1 MDNDTI
7 TKSQLAAYKPTT
19 AYIGTSW
26 AVMLVGVLAYL
37 LGLWNAQ
44 SMLLNEK
51 GYYFAVL
58 ALGLYSAISLQ
69 KTLRD
74 RAEGI
79 PTTNLYYLIS
89 WAALAVSIFLIAV
102 GLMNAGGLS
111 LSEKGFYM
119 MAFTMSL
126 FAAVTIQKNTR
137 DEAQIRTLIAPTL
150 NVDGN
155 GTARISNQHSNTS
168 ESGKSLFG
176 AVKSRMDSSDKDS

>member
-1 MDNDTI
+1 MNNDTI

-19 AYIGTSW
+19 AYVGTSW

-37 LGLWNAQ
+37 LGLWNAH
-44 SMLLNEK
+44 SMVLNEK
-51 GYYFAVL
+51 GYYIAVL

-74 RAEGI
+74 RSEGI
-79 PTTNLYYLIS
+79 PTTNMYYLIS
-89 WAALAVSIFLIAV
+89 WAALGLSIALIAI
-102 GLMNAGGLS
+102 GLMNAGSLS

-137 DEAQIRTLIAPTL
+137 DEAQIRTLTAPALTI
-150 NVDGN
+150 DSQDSPKIGH
-155 GTARISNQHSNTS
+155 Q
-168 ESGKSLFG
+168 ESHDMATGKSLFG
-176 AVKSRMDSSDKDS
+176 TVKSRMESGD

>member
-19 AYIGTSW
+19 AYVGTSW

-37 LGLWNAQ
+37 MGLWNAQ

-51 GYYFAVL
+51 GYYFAIL

-89 WAALAVSIFLIAV
+89 WAALAVSIALIAI
-102 GLMNAGGLS
+102 GLMNATGLS

-137 DEAQIRTLIAPTL
+137 DEAQIRTLISPISL
-150 NVDGN
+150 SDDS
-155 GTARISNQHSNTS
+155 TARISNQKSD
-168 ESGKSLFG
+168 SGKSLFG
-176 AVKSRMDSSDKDS
+176 SVKSRIDSRDQNDSE

>member
-1 MDNDTI
+1 MMDNDTV
-7 TKSQLAAYKPTT
+7 TKSQLAAYKPTI
-19 AYIGTSW
+19 AYVGTSW
-26 AVMLVGVLAYL
+26 AVMMVGVLAYL

-51 GYYFAVL
+51 GYYFAILV
-58 ALGLYSAISLQ
+58 LGLYSAISLQ

-74 RAEGI
+74 RSEGI

-89 WAALAVSIFLIAV
+89 WAALAVSIALIAI

-137 DEAQIRTLIAPTL
+137 DEAQICTLIAPTQKL
-150 NVDGN
+150 DD
-155 GTARISNQHSNTS
+155 GTARISNQRKNSS
-168 ESGKSLFG
+168 ETGKSLFG
-176 AVKSRMDSSDKDS
+176 AVKSKMESSD

>member
-7 TKSQLAAYKPTT
+7 SKSQLAAYKPTT
-19 AYIGTSW
+19 AYVGTSW
-26 AVMLVGVLAYL
+26 AVMLVGILAYL
-37 LGLWNAQ
+37 FGLWNAE

-51 GYYFAVL
+51 GYYLAVL
-58 ALGLYSAISLQ
+58 ALGLYAAISLQ

-79 PTTNLYYLIS
+79 PTTQLYYMIS
-89 WAALAVSIFLIAV
+89 WAALALSVVLIAI
-102 GLMNAGGLS
+102 GLLNAAGLS

-137 DEAQIRTLIAPTL
+137 DEAQILALISPTL
-150 NVDGN
+150 SSRDPSNN
-155 GTARISNQHSNTS
+155 SATKLPHQNTA

-176 AVKSRMDSSDKDS
+176 AVKSRIDNKE

>member
-1 MDNDTI
+1 MNNDTI

-19 AYIGTSW
+19 AYVGTSW

-51 GYYFAVL
+51 GYYIAVL

-74 RAEGI
+74 RSEGI
-79 PTTNLYYLIS
+79 PTTNMYYFIS
-89 WAALAVSIFLIAV
+89 WAALGLSIALIAL
-102 GLMNAGGLS
+102 GLMNADSLS

-137 DEAQIRTLIAPTL
+137 DEAQIRTLTAPSAVIDNDSSAKITHQSSREPE
-150 NVDGN
+150 
-155 GTARISNQHSNTS
+155 AS
-168 ESGKSLFG
+168 KSLFG
-176 AVKSRMDSSDKDS
+176 AVKSRMESGE

>member
-1 MDNDTI
+1 MNNDKI

-19 AYIGTSW
+19 AYVGTSW
-26 AVMLVGVLAYL
+26 AVMLVGILAYL

-44 SMLLNEK
+44 GMLLNEK
-51 GYYFAVL
+51 GYYIAVL

-74 RAEGI
+74 RSEGI
-79 PTTNLYYLIS
+79 PTTNMYYLIS
-89 WAALAVSIFLIAV
+89 WAALGLSIALIAI
-102 GLMNAGGLS
+102 GLMNAGSLS

-137 DEAQIRTLIAPTL
+137 DEAQIRTLTAPMITT
-150 NVDGN
+150 DTQSSTKIGH
-155 GTARISNQHSNTS
+155 Q
-168 ESGKSLFG
+168 ESRDSDTGKSLFG
-176 AVKSRMDSSDKDS
+176 TVKSKMEGDD

>member
-1 MDNDTI
+1 MNNDMI

-19 AYIGTSW
+19 AYVGTSW
-26 AVMLVGVLAYL
+26 AVMIVGILAYL

-51 GYYFAVL
+51 GYYMAVL

-74 RAEGI
+74 RSEGI

-89 WAALAVSIFLIAV
+89 WAALGLSIALIII
-102 GLMNAGGLS
+102 GLMNAGSLN

-119 MAFTMSL
+119 MAFTISL

-137 DEAQIRTLIAPTL
+137 DEAQIEALIAPT
-150 NVDGN
+150 NN
-155 GTARISNQHSNTS
+155 MSNDSAPRVSTQKL

-176 AVKSRMDSSDKDS
+176 AVKSRTESHDENER

>member
-1 MDNDTI
+1 MNNDTI

-19 AYIGTSW
+19 AYVGTSW

-44 SMLLNEK
+44 AMLLNEK
-51 GYYFAVL
+51 GYYIAVL

-74 RAEGI
+74 RSEGI
-79 PTTNLYYLIS
+79 PTTNMYYLIS
-89 WAALAVSIFLIAV
+89 WVALGLSIALIAI

-137 DEAQIRTLIAPTL
+137 DEAQIRTLTAPMIT
-150 NVDGN
+150 NVNEDSAKIGHQKP
-155 GTARISNQHSNTS
+155 R
-168 ESGKSLFG
+168 ESDAGKSLFG
-176 AVKSRMDSSDKDS
+176 AVKSRMESSD

>member
-19 AYIGTSW
+19 AYVGTSW
-26 AVMLVGVLAYL
+26 AVMMVGVLAYL
-37 LGLWNAQ
+37 MGLWNAQ

-51 GYYFAVL
+51 GYYFAIL

-89 WAALAVSIFLIAV
+89 WAALAVSIALIAI
-102 GLMNAGGLS
+102 GLMNATGLS

-137 DEAQIRTLIAPTL
+137 DEAQIRALISPTSL
-150 NVDGN
+150 NDDS
-155 GTARISNQHSNTS
+155 TTRISNQKS

-176 AVKSRMDSSDKDS
+176 SVKSRIDSRDQNDSE

>member
-7 TKSQLAAYKPTT
+7 TKSQLAAYKPTI
-19 AYIGTSW
+19 AYVGTSW

-58 ALGLYSAISLQ
+58 ALGLYAAISLQ

-89 WAALAVSIFLIAV
+89 WAALAISIVLIAI
-102 GLMNAGGLS
+102 GLMNAAGLS

-137 DEAQIRTLIAPTL
+137 DEAQIRALIAPTL
-150 NVDGN
+150 SLTNDSGEKI
-155 GTARISNQHSNTS
+155 TQHRQSQP
-168 ESGKSLFG
+168 EAGKSLFG
-176 AVKSRMDSSDKDS
+176 AVKSRLDNND

>member
-1 MDNDTI
+1 MNNDTI

-19 AYIGTSW
+19 AYVGTSW

-51 GYYFAVL
+51 GYYIAVL

-74 RAEGI
+74 RSEGI
-79 PTTNLYYLIS
+79 PTTNMYYLIS
-89 WAALAVSIFLIAV
+89 WAALGLSIALIAI
-102 GLMNAGGLS
+102 GLMNAGSLS

-137 DEAQIRTLIAPTL
+137 DEAQIRTLTAPMITT
-150 NVDGN
+150 DTQGSTKI
-155 GTARISNQHSNTS
+155 GHQ
-168 ESGKSLFG
+168 ESRDSDTGKSLFS
-176 AVKSRMDSSDKDS
+176 AVKSRMEGTD

>member
-1 MDNDTI
+1 MNNDMI

-19 AYIGTSW
+19 AYVGTSW

-51 GYYFAVL
+51 GYYIAVL

-74 RAEGI
+74 RSEGI
-79 PTTNLYYLIS
+79 PTTNMYYMIS
-89 WAALAVSIFLIAV
+89 WAALGLSIVLIAL
-102 GLMNAGGLS
+102 GLMNAEGLS

-137 DEAQIRTLIAPTL
+137 DDAQIQALTAPMVTDSTDHAKL
-150 NVDGN
+150 DHQATGEAD
-155 GTARISNQHSNTS
+155 T
-168 ESGKSLFG
+168 GKSLFG
-176 AVKSRMDSSDKDS
+176 TVKSKIERDD

>member
-1 MDNDTI
+1 MNNDMI

-19 AYIGTSW
+19 AYVGTSW
-26 AVMLVGVLAYL
+26 AVMMVGIVAYL

-51 GYYFAVL
+51 GYYFAIL

-79 PTTNLYYLIS
+79 PTTNLYYFIS
-89 WAALAVSIFLIAV
+89 WAALAVSVILIAL
-102 GLMNAGGLS
+102 GLLNAASLS

-119 MAFTMSL
+119 MSFTMSL

-137 DEAQIRTLIAPTL
+137 DEAQIRALISPTPSL
-150 NVDGN
+150 
-155 GTARISNQHSNTS
+155 SNESAAKIAHQS
-168 ESGKSLFG
+168 ESQSGSGKSLFG
-176 AVKSRMDSSDKDS
+176 AVKSRMDNNDD

>member
-1 MDNDTI
+1 MNNNDTI

-19 AYIGTSW
+19 TYVGTSW
-26 AVMLVGVLAYL
+26 AVMLVGVVAYL

-58 ALGLYSAISLQ
+58 ILGLYSAISLQ

-74 RAEGI
+74 RSEGI
-79 PTTNLYYLIS
+79 PTTNLYYWIS
-89 WAALAVSIFLIAV
+89 WAALGVSVVLIAL
-102 GLMNAGGLS
+102 GLMNAASLS

-137 DEAQIRTLIAPTL
+137 DESQIRALIAPTMQI
-150 NVDGN
+150 D
-155 GTARISNQHSNTS
+155 NQDAAKIEQKPSMAS
-168 ESGKSLFG
+168 ESKSLFG
-176 AVKSRMDSSDKDS
+176 SVKSRIESSDS

>member
-1 MDNDTI
+1 MDNDMI
-7 TKSQLAAYKPTT
+7 SKSQLAAYKPTT
-19 AYIGTSW
+19 AYVGTSW

-51 GYYFAVL
+51 GYYLAIL

-74 RAEGI
+74 RTEGI
-79 PTTNLYYLIS
+79 PTTNLYYMIS
-89 WAALAVSIFLIAV
+89 WAALGLSIALIAL
-102 GLMNAGGLS
+102 GLFNAAGLS

-137 DEAQIRTLIAPTL
+137 DEAQIRTLTASPISL
-150 NVDGN
+150 NDDSGAKI
-155 GTARISNQHSNTS
+155 TNQRQPDST
-168 ESGKSLFG
+168 SGKSLFG
-176 AVKSRMDSSDKDS
+176 AVKSRMDSSE

>member
-1 MDNDTI
+1 MNNDTI

-19 AYIGTSW
+19 AYVGTSW

-37 LGLWNAQ
+37 VGLWNAQ

-51 GYYFAVL
+51 GYYIAVL

-74 RAEGI
+74 RSEGI
-79 PTTNLYYLIS
+79 PTTNMYYFIS
-89 WAALAVSIFLIAV
+89 WAALGLSIALIAL
-102 GLMNAGGLS
+102 GLMNADSLS

-137 DEAQIRTLIAPTL
+137 DEAQIRTLTAPSAVIDNDSSAKITHQASR
-150 NVDGN
+150 D
-155 GTARISNQHSNTS
+155 A
-168 ESGKSLFG
+168 EAGKSLFG
-176 AVKSRMDSSDKDS
+176 AVKSRMESGE

>member
-19 AYIGTSW
+19 AYVGTSW

-37 LGLWNAQ
+37 IGLWNAQ

-51 GYYFAVL
+51 GYYFAIL

-89 WAALAVSIFLIAV
+89 WAALAVSIALIAI
-102 GLMNAGGLS
+102 GLMNASGLS

-137 DEAQIRTLIAPTL
+137 DEAQIHALISPNSL
-150 NVDGN
+150 SDDN
-155 GTARISNQHSNTS
+155 TARISNQKTD
-168 ESGKSLFG
+168 SGKSLFG
-176 AVKSRMDSSDKDS
+176 SVKSRIDSRDQNDSE

>member
-1 MDNDTI
+1 MMNNDTI

-19 AYIGTSW
+19 AYVGTSW

-51 GYYFAVL
+51 GYYLAVL

-74 RAEGI
+74 RSEGI
-79 PTTNLYYLIS
+79 PTTNMYYLIS
-89 WAALAVSIFLIAV
+89 WAALGLSIALIV
-102 GLMNAGGLS
+102 MGLMNAGGLS

-137 DEAQIRTLIAPTL
+137 DEAQIRTLTASPMTTVKNDGSAKIAHQGAPES
-150 NVDGN
+150 D
-155 GTARISNQHSNTS
+155 
-168 ESGKSLFG
+168 SGKSLFG
-176 AVKSRMDSSDKDS
+176 SVKSKMEGNE

>member
-1 MDNDTI
+1 MNNDMI

-19 AYIGTSW
+19 AYVGTSW

-51 GYYFAVL
+51 GYYIAVL

-74 RAEGI
+74 RSEGI
-79 PTTNLYYLIS
+79 PTTNMYYLIS
-89 WAALAVSIFLIAV
+89 WAALGLSIVLIAL
-102 GLMNAGGLS
+102 GLMNAEELS

-137 DEAQIRTLIAPTL
+137 DDAQIRALTAPMMT
-150 NVDGN
+150 D
-155 GTARISNQHSNTS
+155 NTDHAKLDHQATG
-168 ESGKSLFG
+168 ESDTGKSLFG
-176 AVKSRMDSSDKDS
+176 TVKSKIERDD

>member
-1 MDNDTI
+1 MNNDTI

-19 AYIGTSW
+19 AYVGTSW

-51 GYYFAVL
+51 GYYIAVL

-74 RAEGI
+74 RSEGI
-79 PTTNLYYLIS
+79 PTTNMYYLIS
-89 WAALAVSIFLIAV
+89 WAALGLSIALIAI
-102 GLMNAGGLS
+102 GLMNAGSLS

-137 DEAQIRTLIAPTL
+137 DEAQIRTLTAPMITT
-150 NVDGN
+150 DTQSSTKIGHQASRDSD
-155 GTARISNQHSNTS
+155 T
-168 ESGKSLFG
+168 GKSLFG
-176 AVKSRMDSSDKDS
+176 AVKSRMEGSD

>member
-1 MDNDTI
+1 MNNDTI

-19 AYIGTSW
+19 AYVGTSW

-51 GYYFAVL
+51 GYYIAVL

-74 RAEGI
+74 RSEGI
-79 PTTNLYYLIS
+79 PTTNMYYLIS
-89 WAALAVSIFLIAV
+89 WAALGLSIALIAI
-102 GLMNAGGLS
+102 GLMNAGSLS

-137 DEAQIRTLIAPTL
+137 DEAQIRTLTAPMITT
-150 NVDGN
+150 DTQRSTKIGH
-155 GTARISNQHSNTS
+155 Q
-168 ESGKSLFG
+168 ESRDSDTGKSLFG
-176 AVKSRMDSSDKDS
+176 AVKSRMEGSD

>member
-1 MDNDTI
+1 MNNDTI
-7 TKSQLAAYKPTT
+7 TKNQLAAYKPTT
-19 AYIGTSW
+19 AYVGTSW

-37 LGLWNAQ
+37 LGLWNAH

-51 GYYFAVL
+51 GYYIAVL

-74 RAEGI
+74 RSEGI
-79 PTTNLYYLIS
+79 PTTNMYYLIS
-89 WAALAVSIFLIAV
+89 WAALGLSIALIAI
-102 GLMNAGGLS
+102 GLMNAGSLS

-137 DEAQIRTLIAPTL
+137 DEAQIRALTAPMIAADNENSTK
-150 NVDGN
+150 
-155 GTARISNQHSNTS
+155 ISHQSS
-168 ESGKSLFG
+168 KESDSVKSLFG
-176 AVKSRMDSSDKDS
+176 TVKSRMEDSE

>member
-1 MDNDTI
+1 MDHDTI

-19 AYIGTSW
+19 AYVGTSW
-26 AVMLVGVLAYL
+26 AVMLVGILAYL
-37 LGLWNAQ
+37 FGLWNAD

-51 GYYFAVL
+51 GYYLAVL
-58 ALGLYSAISLQ
+58 ALGLYAAISLQ

-79 PTTNLYYLIS
+79 PTTQLYYMIS
-89 WAALAVSIFLIAV
+89 WAALALSVFLIAV
-102 GLMNAGGLS
+102 GLLNAAGLS

-137 DEAQIRTLIAPTL
+137 DEAQIRALIAPTL
-150 NVDGN
+150 SLNNDSA
-155 GTARISNQHSNTS
+155 TQISNQRQP
-168 ESGKSLFG
+168 EAGKSLFG
-176 AVKSRMDSSDKDS
+176 AVKSRLDNNG

>member
-1 MDNDTI
+1 MNNDTI
-7 TKSQLAAYKPTT
+7 TKNQLAAYKPTT
-19 AYIGTSW
+19 AYVGTSW

-51 GYYFAVL
+51 GYYIAVL

-74 RAEGI
+74 RSEGI
-79 PTTNLYYLIS
+79 PTTNMYYLIS
-89 WAALAVSIFLIAV
+89 WAALGLSIALIAI
-102 GLMNAGGLS
+102 GLMNAGSLS

-137 DEAQIRTLIAPTL
+137 DEAQIRTLTTPMITTDTQSSTKIAHQGSR
-150 NVDGN
+150 D
-155 GTARISNQHSNTS
+155 SD
-168 ESGKSLFG
+168 SGKSLFG
-176 AVKSRMDSSDKDS
+176 AVKSRMESGD